1 MRETEPLETVNL
13 ELETLLLELAQSGDY
28 LLD

>member
-1 MRETEPLETVNL
+1 MMTELLTEEVNL
-13 ELETLLLELAQSGDY
+13 DLEELIQELAQSGDY